1 MEKTAREVITAGNV
15 PSTVDFAIELHRRI
29 AAQGRELDE
38 VKRYLR
44 EVAKESVG
52 NSGART
58 SEILGNLGTASVV
71 FERDQVKPRKGLD
84 LSDIEE
90 NLSAE
95 TFAKLF
101 VTRVVVDPALD
112 LLDKLGDL
120 SPPERAVVENFL
132 DIVPSTPKVY
142 LPK

>member
-1 MEKTAREVITAGNV
+1 MEKTAREVIATGDI

-38 VKRYLR
+38 LKRHLR
-44 EVAKESVG
+44 VIAKEKVG
-52 NSGART
+52 TTGART
-58 SEILGNLGTASVV
+58 SEIMGHLGTASVV
-71 FERDQVKPRKGLD
+71 FEKDQVKPRKGLD

-95 TFAKLF
+95 TFARLF
-101 VTRVVVDPALD
+101 VTKVVVDPAPD
-112 LLDKLGDL
+112 LLDKIGDL
-120 SPPERAVVENFL
+120 TPAERAVVENFL

>member
-1 MEKTAREVITAGNV
+1 VIAAGDI

-44 EVAKESVG
+44 EIAKESVG
-52 NSGART
+52 TSGART
-58 SEILGNLGTASVV
+58 SEIVGHLGTASVV
-71 FERDQVKPRKGLD
+71 FERDQVKSRKGMD

-95 TFAKLF
+95 TFARLF
-101 VTRVVVDPALD
+101 VTKVVVDPAPD
-112 LLDKLGDL
+112 LLDKIAAL
-120 SPPERAVVENFL
+120 SPAEKAVLENFL
-132 DIVPSTPKVY
+132 DVVPSTPKVY